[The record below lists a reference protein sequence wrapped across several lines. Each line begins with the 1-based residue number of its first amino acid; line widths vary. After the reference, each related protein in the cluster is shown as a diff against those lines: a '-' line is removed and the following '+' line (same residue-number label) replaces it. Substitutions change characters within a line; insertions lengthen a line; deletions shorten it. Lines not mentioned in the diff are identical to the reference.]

1 MYDKL
6 TKKDIDDIQAEIE
19 YRKCV
24 LRKQLIEDVKFAR
37 SHGDLSENFEYHA
50 AKQAKNQN
58 ESRIRYLDK
67 MIRTAIIVE
76 DKTKENE
83 VGLGKIVQ
91 LYFEDDDEVEEF
103 KIVTT
108 VRSNSL
114 QNLISIESPLGKS
127 LLGHKVGERVWIQIN
142 EKTGYY
148 VQIRTVRLADSDD
161 EELRKF

>member
-142 EKTGYY
+142 NKVGYY
-148 VQIRTVRLADSDD
+148 VQIRTVKLADSDD